1 MGSILSFLKEA
12 KVELSRVNWP
22 TQKEIIR
29 YTVLVIVISLGV
41 ALFLGGL
48 DFLFSLGVERFLLR

>member
-1 MGSILSFLKEA
+1 MRAIITFLQEA

-29 YTVLVIVISLGV
+29 YTLLVVIISIVV
-41 ALFLGGL
+41 ALFLGAL
-48 DFLFSLGVERFLLR
+48 DFLFSLLVEKYLLT